1 MTDFLTLDEFDFT
14 NKTVLVRVDFNSP
27 INVDTKEI
35 TDDTRIRRH
44 SETIKEL
51 MDKKAKVV
59 ILAHQGRLGGSNYS
73 TLEKHAERLRE
84 ILKRNVGYVD
94 DVFGEKAKKAIRSLK
109 PGDALVLNNVRGFPE
124 ETAKKTAEEH
134 AKSELVTNLAP
145 LADVYV
151 GDGFAVAHRSQAS
164 VVGFSGV
171 LPCVAGRIMERELKS
186 LDKVMRGEE
195 KPCVYVLGG
204 AKAEDGAAV
213 CEYVLGHGTADYV
226 LAGGVIGHLFLH
238 AKGVALGETTVDFL
252 KRKNFLQYVPKI
264 QELLMKYHSEIIMPV
279 DFGVDAEGK
288 REDIE
293 LQDLPSA
300 YPILDIGLKTVEIFN
315 QILEKAKI
323 IVLSGPIGVY
333 ERNEFLL
340 GTKGIF
346 EKVAKSPA
354 FSVTG
359 GGNTI
364 EALEKLG
371 LTDNISYIS
380 TGGGALMEYLTGK
393 TLPGIQALRT
403 KGD

>member
-1 MTDFLTLDEFDFT
+1 MTDFLTLDQFDFT
-14 NKTVLVRVDFNSP
+14 NKTALVRVDFNSP
-27 INVDTKEI
+27 LNLDTKEI
-35 TDDTRIRRH
+35 TDDTRIQRH
-44 SETIKEL
+44 AETIKEL

-73 TLEKHAERLRE
+73 TLEKHAERLRD

-109 PGDALVLNNVRGFPE
+109 PGDVVVLNNVRGFPG
-124 ETAKKTAEEH
+124 ETTKKTPEEH
-134 AKSELVTNLAP
+134 TKSELVTNLAP
-145 LADVYV
+145 LADVFV

-171 LPCVAGRIMERELKS
+171 LTCVAGRIMERELRA
-186 LDKVMRGEE
+186 LDKVRRGEE

-238 AKGVALGETTVDFL
+238 AKGVALGDATVDFL
-252 KRKNFLQYVPKI
+252 KSKNFLQYVPKI
-264 QELLMKYHSEIIMPV
+264 QDLLKKYPREILMPV
-279 DFGVDAEGK
+279 DFGVDVKGK
-288 REDIE
+288 REDIG
-293 LQDLPSA
+293 LQDLPTAHS
-300 YPILDIGLKTVEIFN
+300 ILDIGSKTVEIFCH
-315 QILEKAKI
+315 ILEKAKI

-333 ERNEFLL
+333 ERDEFML

-346 EKVAKSPA
+346 EKVAKSTA

-364 EALEKLG
+364 EALEKLE
-371 LTDNISYIS
+371 LTDDISYVS

-393 TLPGIQALRT
+393 TLPGVQALRK